1 MILNQAALTA
11 IYTGFSVVFNKTF
24 SAVAPQYAK
33 IATVVPSTT
42 KSQEYKWMGSM
53 PMLRKWVGDRQVQ
66 NLEAHSYTIKNEKF
80 EGTVGVDVD
89 DIEDD
94 TIGVYPILIEQLAQ
108 SAAIFPDE
116 LCFGLLSKG
125 FSNKCYDGETFF
137 GAHKIGKK
145 SITNKGTKKFSAEAY
160 QEARSQMMSITDENG
175 KSLKIMPNL
184 LVIPP
189 QLEGEAKKVLLADI
203 IDGTTNIHK
212 NSATILVSHELADT
226 PEAWFLLDTNK
237 PLKPIIFQ
245 ERKKPELVSLNK
257 STDNNVFMNGQALY
271 GVDTRCNAGYGF
283 WQMAFGSDGSTT

>member
-1 MILNQAALTA
+1 MVINQSALAT
-11 IYTGFSVVFNKTF
+11 IYTGFSMVFNKTF
-24 SAVAPQYAK
+24 EGVTAQYPK
-33 IATVVPSTT
+33 IATVVPSST
-42 KSQEYKWMGSM
+42 KSQEYKWLGNM

-66 NLEAHSYTIKNEKF
+66 NLEAHSYTIQNEKF
-80 EGTVGVDVD
+80 EGTVGVDID

-94 TIGVYPILIEQLAQ
+94 ALGVYPILIEQLAQ

-125 FSNKCYDGETFF
+125 FGNKCYDGAPFF
-137 GAHKIGKK
+137 GEHKIGKR
-145 SITNKGTKKFSAEAY
+145 TLNNLGHKKFSAESY
-160 QEARSQMMSITDENG
+160 QEARSSMMSIVDENK

-203 IDGTTNIHK
+203 INATTNVNK
-212 NSATILVSHELADT
+212 NSAEILVSHELADNPT
-226 PEAWFLLDTNK
+226 AWFLLDTSK

-245 ERKKPELVSLNK
+245 ERKKPALASLDK
-257 STDNNVFMNGQALY
+257 ATDSNVFMNGQALY

-283 WQMAFGSDGSTT
+283 WQMAYGSDGTAS